1 MSIGGDEQTNEGT
14 TEETERQ
21 YGTEGKS
28 SFGGDMVVTK
38 VSFVVDR
45 NCRDENSD
53 SQSRGDGVAVAR
65 IYANAKHVEDNDN
78 ATSKAICH
86 VEMVHGIGG

>member
-1 MSIGGDEQTNEGT
+1 MNKQTK
-14 TEETERQ
+14 ERP
-21 YGTEGKS
+21 KKPNANMVRRAKVR
-28 SFGGDMVVTK
+28 FRGDMVVTK

-65 IYANAKHVEDNDN
+65 IYANAEHVKDNE
-78 ATSKAICH
+78 KR
-86 VEMVHGIGG
+86 